1 MKIRRVRGY
10 IGSAV
15 VLLAIVSLALWQWK
29 ALARFAIAATAASI
43 AHVRLSLDPV
53 TLTLDRAVFDNVL
66 VTSVRGE
73 PIARIDRIALTY
85 DLRDLLPGGSRL
97 FGLKGVAA
105 NSLHVTIVRH
115 ADGSYNVPSIQPPAN
130 NGGRQ
135 VPLVLRA
142 SVHDGSI
149 DISNESPNAPA
160 DKRHLYVENL
170 RVDAAISSDARSVY
184 TVTLKYGERSGELYP
199 VRGRGDINAPA
210 GYVDQRWTAPA
221 LPIAAAVDF
230 IVNSPSLRLELG
242 TLRNVDARYFALTDP
257 SGALSPHLTGSATLA
272 GGRLT
277 IAGLAQPVEDL
288 RGPVDVYDDGLL
300 TPRLLAKVAGASAQV
315 SGGIYDLRNP
325 HLRIAVRGAGDLA
338 SLRFAFKA
346 ARQLPM
352 HGLLRF
358 GLLVEGVATK
368 PLTWIDLRAPAVTYA
383 GVALERMSGLV
394 AFDGQRADVI
404 DLSARYR
411 DSDLGVSGR
420 VELQKR
426 RDAIEMLL
434 GAHTSTA
441 ALPYLS
447 TMLPEMR
454 LDGIAL
460 ATADDPKAIALR
472 GILSGAGPGEALD
485 ALFNVDSRGYGS
497 IGPLHVRRSD
507 GSLYARIALDRP
519 HGLAVGLARVRNLA
533 IPAAKAT
540 LNATLFGGQANATIG
555 VNGVAR
561 VESAWGTA
569 SAQTRVVSKDGA
581 LEGGLFGRLG
591 EEAGFGASVAGTPTS
606 PRIAGTVVV
615 AGGRYRNFE
624 VNGNAGFAF
633 AGGTLHVSDAA
644 VALGPLFIGA
654 SGTVRNLLKQGTFAP
669 HYDLAAELH
678 SSDVSALLAVVQPRA
693 APFVQGSVD
702 ASLAVHGTGMRP
714 AFAGALSAPEGAV
727 NGLSFRD
734 FHGGIRGDASALSLA
749 RGHVTVGSTN
759 VALSGRTT
767 ERLDTN
773 FDIQAPQADL
783 ADFNDFFDRGD
794 TFAGTGHLGLSATMR
809 GMQIISSNGDASF
822 AGASFRQIAFGNVV
836 ANWRRSGGSITTTL
850 SFAGPAGSARASG
863 NVAPAAK
870 AIDMRATASEIDLGT
885 WLPMLGYNVPVTGR
899 LNAQTSISG
908 RYPDV
913 TMSLRAAVSGGTVGR
928 LPVERFEMSAS
939 AAHGRGTIASATL
952 ELPSLLTVASGTFG
966 LRETDALALA
976 AHSTSPN
983 IGSFLNEAFGKDFAL
998 SGTLD
1003 SVLRVS
1009 GTLAHPQLQDM
1020 LTLQSLQ
1027 RGNLAIPRVYGEI
1040 DGNRRF
1046 VMVRNGELDFARG
1059 KALLAAEVPLL
1070 FSASRIA
1077 VGRGPIKASLTADG
1091 VELSNFLP
1099 LLPKGTQMAGRV
1111 DGSVV
1116 AGGTFDAPQ
1125 IDGSF
1130 ALRDGTFVGPMEKSP
1145 ITGIGAELA
1154 LRENRAT
1161 MQARATVGGGSLTA
1175 QGAAALAN
1183 FREPADSTFN
1193 LQARAT
1199 NVRLDMPD
1207 YFAGELDASVA
1218 VERGS
1223 AATPSVSG
1231 EVSVANARI
1240 PLNTFVNQKRST
1252 GERPA
1257 LPNLAFQSLRITA
1270 GNNVRIQSANVDIG
1284 ATGEATLGGTLDAP
1298 DLAGSFA
1305 STGGSLNFYRSF
1317 TLESGTVTFEPS
1329 SGVVPDVDAVATTFV
1344 SNPATAIRLHVT
1356 GPATSMNLALASEPS
1371 YSREQILGLLV
1382 GAQQFGA
1389 VRGVNSTGG
1398 QGFSAGSAATQYAL
1412 GQVNTLFTRNLLQ
1425 PLSASLAR
1433 SLGFTNVQI
1442 TSDLQTGLGINAVKA
1457 FGKNV
1462 NAVFA
1467 QSFGYPSTQSVTLEV
1482 NPNVGTG
1489 LRGTWYTTSGP
1500 TLFVLQQPQLV
1511 GASVLNLNPMT
1522 QLPPPTG
1529 TNGVSFS
1536 FLRKFP

>member
-1 MKIRRVRGY
+1 MKIGRLRGY

-15 VLLAIVSLALWQWK
+15 VLLAIVALALWQWK

-53 TLTLDRAVFDNVL
+53 TLTLDRAVFENVR

-85 DLRDLLPGGSRL
+85 DLRDLLPGGTRL
-97 FGLKGVAA
+97 FGLKSVEA

-115 ADGSYNVPSIQPPAN
+115 ADGSYNVPSLRPPAN
-130 NGGRQ
+130 NGGKQ
-135 VPLVLRA
+135 IPLVLRA
-142 SVHDGSI
+142 SVLDGSI
-149 DISNESPNAPA
+149 DISNESPNAAA

-170 RVDAAISSDARSVY
+170 QVDATISSAARSFY
-184 TVTLKYGERSGELYP
+184 TVALKYGERPGDLYP

-210 GYVDQRWTAPA
+210 GYIDQRWTAPA

-230 IVNSPSLRLELG
+230 VVNSPSLRLDRG
-242 TLRNVDARYFALTDP
+242 MLRNVDARYFALTDP
-257 SGALSPHLTGSATLA
+257 SGTLSPHLTGSATLA
-272 GGRLT
+272 GGRLA

-300 TPRLLAKVAGASAQV
+300 TPGLLASVAGSSAQV
-315 SGGIYDLRNP
+315 SGGVYDLRNP
-325 HLRIAVRGAGDLA
+325 HLRIAVRGTGDLA

-346 ARQLPM
+346 ARELPM

-358 GLLVEGVATK
+358 GLLVEGVATQ
-368 PLTWIDLRAPAVTYA
+368 PLTWIDLRAPALTYA
-383 GVALERMSGLV
+383 AVALERMSGLV
-394 AFDGQRADVI
+394 ALDGQRADVI

-411 DSDLGVSGR
+411 DSDLGASGR
-420 VELQKR
+420 VELQKK

-434 GAHTSTA
+434 GAHTSTV
-441 ALPYLS
+441 ALPYLD
-447 TMLPEMR
+447 TVLPEMR
-454 LDGIAL
+454 IDGIAL

-497 IGPLHVRRSD
+497 IGPLHVSRNQ

-519 HGLAVGLARVRNLA
+519 HGLAIGLARVRNLSL
-533 IPAAKAT
+533 PAAKAT
-540 LNATLFGGQANATIG
+540 LNATLFGGQANAAIG

-569 SAQTRVVSKDGA
+569 SAQARVVSKGGA

-591 EEAGFGASVAGTPTS
+591 QEAGFGASVAGSPNS

-615 AGGRYRNFE
+615 AGGRYRSFE

-633 AGGTLHVSDAA
+633 AGGTLRVSDAA

-654 SGTVRNLLKQGTFAP
+654 SGTVRNLLNQGTFAP
-669 HYDLAAELH
+669 HYDLTTELH
-678 SSDVSALLAVVQPRA
+678 SSDVSALLAAVQPKA

-702 ASLAVHGTGMRP
+702 ASLAVHGNGIRP
-714 AFAGALSAPEGAV
+714 AFAGTLSAPEGAV

-734 FHGGIRGDASALSLA
+734 FYGGIRGDTSALSLTGG
-749 RGHVTVGSTN
+749 RVTVGSTN
-759 VALSGRTT
+759 VALSGRATT
-767 ERLDTN
+767 RLDAN
-773 FDIQAPQADL
+773 VDVQAPQADL
-783 ADFNDFFDRGD
+783 ADFNDLFDRGD
-794 TFAGTGHLGLSATMR
+794 TFAGTGHLGLSATTR
-809 GMQIISSNGDASF
+809 GMQIVSSNGDASF
-822 AGASFRQIAFGNVV
+822 AGARFRQIAFGNVA
-836 ANWRRSGGSITTTL
+836 ANWRRRGDSITTTL
-850 SFAGPAGSARASG
+850 SFVGPAGSARASG

-870 AIDMRATASEIDLGT
+870 AIDMRVTASEIDLGT
-885 WLPMLGYNVPVTGR
+885 WLPMLGYSVPVTGR

-928 LPVERFEMSAS
+928 LPVERFEVSAS

-952 ELPSLLTVASGTFG
+952 ELPSLRTVASGTFG

-983 IGSFLNEAFGKDFAL
+983 IGSFLNEAFGKDLAL

-1003 SVLRVS
+1003 SILRVS

-1040 DGNRRF
+1040 DASRRF

-1059 KALLAAEVPLL
+1059 KALLAAQVPLL
-1070 FSASRIA
+1070 LSASRLA
-1077 VGRGPIKASLTADG
+1077 VGRGPIEASLTADG

-1099 LLPKGTQMAGRV
+1099 LLPKGTQIAGRI
-1111 DGSVV
+1111 DGAAA

-1145 ITGIGAELA
+1145 ITGIGGELT

-1161 MQARATVGGGSLTA
+1161 LQARATVGGGSLTA
-1175 QGAAALAN
+1175 QGVAALAN
-1183 FREPADSTFN
+1183 FREPASSTFN
-1193 LQARAT
+1193 LQARAA
-1199 NVRLDMPD
+1199 NARLDIPD
-1207 YFAGELDASVA
+1207 YFAGELNASVA

-1223 AATPSVSG
+1223 AATPLVSG

-1252 GERPA
+1252 NERPA
-1257 LPNLAFQSLRITA
+1257 LPNLAFESLRITA

-1298 DLAGSFA
+1298 ALAGSFS

-1317 TLESGTVTFEPS
+1317 NLESGTVTFEPS
-1329 SGVVPDVDAVATTFV
+1329 SGFVPDVDAVATTFV

-1356 GPATSMNLALASEPS
+1356 GPATSMNLALASDPS

-1389 VRGVNSTGG
+1389 VRGVNSAGG

-1425 PLSASLAR
+1425 PLSASLAS

-1462 NAVFA
+1462 NAIFA
-1467 QSFGYPSTQSVTLEV
+1467 QTFGYPSTQSVTLEV
-1482 NPNVGTG
+1482 NPSVGTG

-1511 GASVLNLNPMT
+1511 GTGVLNLNPMT

>member
-1 MKIRRVRGY
+1 
-10 IGSAV
+10 
-15 VLLAIVSLALWQWK
+15 VLLAIVALALWQWK
-29 ALARFAIAATAASI
+29 AFARFAITAAAGSF
-43 AHVRLSLDPV
+43 AHVRLSFDPI
-53 TLTLDRAVFDNVL
+53 TLTLDRAVFENIR

-85 DLRDLLPGGSRL
+85 DLRDLLPGGKRR
-97 FGLKGVAA
+97 FGLKSVDV
-105 NSLHVTIVRH
+105 NSPHVTIVRH
-115 ADGSYNVPSIQPPAN
+115 ADGTYNVPSLRPPAN
-130 NGGRQ
+130 NGGKQ
-135 VPLVLRA
+135 VPLILQA
-142 SVHDGSI
+142 NVHDGSI
-149 DISNESPNAPA
+149 DISNESPNAA
-160 DKRHLYVENL
+160 GDKRHLYVENIQA
-170 RVDAAISSDARSVY
+170 DAAISSAARSLY
-184 TVTLKYGERSGELYP
+184 TVALKYGEWRGDLYP

-210 GYVDQRWTAPA
+210 GYIDQRWTAPA

-242 TLRNVDARYFALTDP
+242 MLRNVDARYFALTDP
-257 SGALSPHLTGSATLA
+257 SGTLSPHLTGSATLA
-272 GGRLT
+272 GGRLA
-277 IAGLAQPVEDL
+277 IAGLAQPVEAL
-288 RGPVDVYDDGLL
+288 RGPVEVYDDGLL
-300 TPRLLAKVAGASAQV
+300 TPGLLASVAGASARV

-368 PLTWIDLRAPAVTYA
+368 PLMWIDLRAPAVTYT
-383 GVALERMSGLV
+383 GVALERMSALV
-394 AFDGQRADVI
+394 AFDGQRADAI

-420 VELQKR
+420 VELQKK
-426 RDAIEMLL
+426 RDAIEMLV
-434 GAHTSTA
+434 GVHTSTA
-441 ALPYLS
+441 ALPYLN

-497 IGPLHVRRSD
+497 IGPLHVSRNE

-519 HGLAVGLARVRNLA
+519 HGLAIGLARVRNLS
-533 IPAAKAT
+533 IPATEAT
-540 LNATLFGGQANATIG
+540 LNATLFGGQANAAIG

-561 VESAWGTA
+561 IESAWGTA
-569 SAQTRVVSKDGA
+569 SAQTRVVSKGGA

-591 EEAGFGASVAGTPTS
+591 QEAGFGASVAGTPSS

-615 AGGRYRNFE
+615 AGGRYRSFE

-633 AGGTLHVSDAA
+633 AGGTLRVSDAA

-654 SGTVRNLLKQGTFAP
+654 SGTVRNLLNQGT
-669 HYDLAAELH
+669 HYDLATELH
-678 SSDVSALLAVVQPRA
+678 SSDVNALLAAVQPRA

-702 ASLAVHGTGMRP
+702 ASLAVHGNGMRP
-714 AFAGALSAPEGAV
+714 AFAGTLSAPEGAV

-734 FHGGIRGDASALSLA
+734 FYGGVRGDTSALSLMGG
-749 RGHVTVGSTN
+749 RVTVDSTN

-767 ERLDTN
+767 ERLDAN
-773 FDIQAPQADL
+773 IDVQAPQADL
-783 ADFNDFFDRGD
+783 ADFNDLFDRGD
-794 TFAGTGHLGLSATMR
+794 TFAGTGHLGLSATTR
-809 GMQIISSNGDASF
+809 GMHIISSSGDASF
-822 AGASFRQIAFGNVV
+822 AGARFRQIAFGNVA
-836 ANWRRSGGSITTTL
+836 ANWRRSGDSITTTL
-850 SFAGPAGSARASG
+850 SFSGPAGSARASG
-863 NVAPAAK
+863 NLTPSAK

-885 WLPMLGYNVPVTGR
+885 WLPMLGYSVPVTGR
-899 LNAQTSISG
+899 LNAQTNISG

-928 LPVERFEMSAS
+928 LPVERFEVSAS

-952 ELPSLLTVASGTFG
+952 ELPSLRTVASGTFG
-966 LRETDALALA
+966 LRETDALALT
-976 AHSTSPN
+976 AHFTSPN
-983 IGSFLNEAFGKDFAL
+983 IGSFLNEALGKDLAL

-1003 SVLRVS
+1003 SILRVS

-1040 DGNRRF
+1040 DANRRF
-1046 VMVRNGELDFARG
+1046 VVVRNGELDFARG

-1070 FSASRIA
+1070 FNASRIA
-1077 VGRGPIKASLTADG
+1077 VGRGPLKASLTADG

-1099 LLPKGTQMAGRV
+1099 LLPKGTQMAGRI
-1111 DGSVV
+1111 DGSVI

-1125 IDGSF
+1125 IDGTF
-1130 ALRDGTFVGPMEKSP
+1130 ALRDGRFVGPMEKSP

-1161 MQARATVGGGSLTA
+1161 LQARATVGGGSLTA
-1175 QGAAALAN
+1175 RGMAALAN
-1183 FREPADSTFN
+1183 FREPAGSTFN
-1193 LQARAT
+1193 LQARAA
-1199 NVRLDMPD
+1199 NVRLDIPD
-1207 YFAGELDASVA
+1207 YFAGELNGSVA

-1223 AATPSVSG
+1223 TTTPLVSG
-1231 EVSVANARI
+1231 DVSVANARI

-1252 GERPA
+1252 DERPA
-1257 LPNLAFQSLRITA
+1257 LPNLAFDSLRITA

-1284 ATGEATLGGTLDAP
+1284 ATGEATFGGTLDAP
-1298 DLAGSFA
+1298 ALAGSFS

-1317 TLESGTVTFEPS
+1317 TLESGKVTFEPS
-1329 SGVVPDVDAVATTFV
+1329 SGIVPDVDAVATTFV

-1356 GPATSMNLALASEPS
+1356 GPVTSMNLALASEPS

-1462 NAVFA
+1462 NAIFA
-1467 QSFGYPSTQSVTLEV
+1467 QTFGYPSTQSVTLEV
-1482 NPNVGTG
+1482 NPSVGTG

-1511 GASVLNLNPMT
+1511 GMGVLNLNPMT

>member
-1 MKIRRVRGY
+1 MKIGRVRGY
-10 IGSAV
+10 IGLAMA
-15 VLLAIVSLALWQWK
+15 LLAIVALALWQWK
-29 ALARFAIAATAASI
+29 ALVRFAVTATAASVG
-43 AHVRLSLDPV
+43 HVALSFDPI
-53 TLTLDRAVFDNVL
+53 TLTLDRAVFENVR
-66 VTSVRGE
+66 VTSAQGE
-73 PIARIDRIALTY
+73 PIARIDRITLTY
-85 DLRDLLPGGSRL
+85 DLRDLLPGGKRL
-97 FGLKGVAA
+97 FGLKSVDA
-105 NSLHVTIVRH
+105 NSPHVTIVRH
-115 ADGSYNVPSIQPPAN
+115 ADGSYNVPSLRPPAN
-130 NGGRQ
+130 EGRKQ
-135 VPLVLRA
+135 LPLILHA

-149 DISNESPNAPA
+149 DIGNESPNAAA
-160 DKRHLYVENL
+160 DNRHLYVEN
-170 RVDAAISSDARSVY
+170 VQADATISSAARSFY
-184 TVTLKYGERSGELYP
+184 TVALKYGERPRHLYP
-199 VRGRGDINAPA
+199 VRGRGDINPAA
-210 GYVDQRWTAPA
+210 GYIDQRWTAPA

-230 IVNSPSLRLELG
+230 IVNSPSLRLDLG
-242 TLRNVDARYFALTDP
+242 MLRNVDARYFALTDP
-257 SGALSPHLTGSATLA
+257 SGTLSPHLTGSATLA
-272 GGRLT
+272 GGRLAIT
-277 IAGLAQPVEDL
+277 GLAQPMEDL
-288 RGPVDVYDDGLL
+288 RGPVDIYDDGLL
-300 TPRLLAKVAGASAQV
+300 TPRLLASVAGASAQV

-325 HLRIAVRGAGDLA
+325 RLRIAVRGAGDLG

-346 ARQLPM
+346 ARQLPI

-358 GLLVEGVATK
+358 GLLVEGAAAK

-383 GVALERMSGLV
+383 AVSLESMSGLV

-404 DLSARYR
+404 GLSARYR
-411 DSDLGVSGR
+411 DSDLSVSGR
-420 VELQKR
+420 LELQKK

-434 GAHTSTA
+434 GARTSTTS
-441 ALPYLS
+441 LPYLN

-454 LDGIAL
+454 LEGVAL

-472 GILSGAGPGEALD
+472 GLLSGAGPGEALD

-497 IGPLHVRRSD
+497 IGPLHLSRNE
-507 GSLYARIALDRP
+507 GSLYARVALDRP
-519 HGLAVGLARVRNLA
+519 HGLAIGLARVRNLA
-533 IPAAKAT
+533 IPGAKAT
-540 LNATLFGGQANATIG
+540 LSATLFGGQANAALGI
-555 VNGVAR
+555 NGVAR
-561 VESAWGTA
+561 VESAWGSA
-569 SAQTRVVSKDGA
+569 SAQTRVVSKGGA
-581 LEGGLFGRLG
+581 LEGGLFGSLG
-591 EEAGFGASVAGTPTS
+591 HEADFGASVAGTLHS
-606 PRIAGTVVV
+606 PRVAGTVVV
-615 AGGRYRNFE
+615 AGGHYRSFD

-633 AGGTLHVSDAA
+633 AGGTLRVSDAA

-654 SGTVRNLLKQGTFAP
+654 SGTVRNLLNQGTFAP
-669 HYDLAAELH
+669 RYDLATELH
-678 SSDVSALLAVVQPRA
+678 SSDVSALLAAVQPKA

-702 ASLAVHGTGMRP
+702 TSLAVQGTGMRP
-714 AFAGALSAPEGAV
+714 AFSGKLSAPEGAV

-734 FHGGIRGDASALSLA
+734 FYGRVRGDASALSLTGG
-749 RGHVTVGSTN
+749 RVIVGSTN
-759 VALSGRTT
+759 VALSGRATT
-767 ERLDTN
+767 HLDAN
-773 FDIQAPQADL
+773 VDVRAPQADL
-783 ADFNDFFDRGD
+783 ADFNDLFDRGD
-794 TFAGTGHLGLSATMR
+794 TFAGIGHLALAARMR
-809 GMQIISSNGDASF
+809 GMQIISSSGDASF
-822 AGASFRQIAFGNVV
+822 AGARFHQIAFGNVA

-850 SFAGPAGSARASG
+850 SFAGPAGNARASG

-885 WLPMLGYNVPVTGR
+885 WLPMLGYSVPVTGH

-928 LPVERFEMSAS
+928 LPVAQFEVNAS

-952 ELPSLLTVASGTFG
+952 ELPSLRTVASGTFG

-976 AHSTSPN
+976 AHVTSPN
-983 IGSFLNEAFGKDFAL
+983 IGTFLNEAFGKNFAL

-1003 SVLRVS
+1003 SILRVS
-1009 GTLAHPQLQDM
+1009 GTRAHPQLQNM

-1027 RGNLAIPRVYGEI
+1027 RGNLMIPRVYGEI
-1040 DGNRRF
+1040 DANQRF

-1059 KALLAAEVPLL
+1059 KALLTAELPLL
-1070 FSASRIA
+1070 FSTSEIS

-1099 LLPKGTQMAGRV
+1099 LLPKATQMTGRI
-1111 DGSVV
+1111 DGSVA
-1116 AGGTFDAPQ
+1116 AGGTFDVPQ
-1125 IDGSF
+1125 IDGSL
-1130 ALRDGTFVGPMEKSP
+1130 ALRDGTFVGPMEKLP
-1145 ITGIGAELA
+1145 ISGIGAELA
-1154 LRENRAT
+1154 LRDNRAT
-1161 MQARATVGGGSLTA
+1161 LQARATVGGGSLNA
-1175 QGAAALAN
+1175 QGTAALAN
-1183 FREPADSTFN
+1183 FREPASSTFN
-1193 LQARAT
+1193 MQARAE
-1199 NVRLDMPD
+1199 NVRLDIPD
-1207 YFAGELDASVA
+1207 YFAGELNASVA
-1218 VERGS
+1218 AERGS
-1223 AATPSVSG
+1223 AGAPQVSG

-1240 PLNTFVNQKRST
+1240 PLNTFLNQK
-1252 GERPA
+1252 GGVNERPA
-1257 LPNLAFQSLRITA
+1257 LPNLAFASLQITA
-1270 GNNVRIQSANVDIG
+1270 GKNVRIQSANVDIG

-1298 DLAGSFA
+1298 ALAGSFA
-1305 STGGSLNFYRSF
+1305 STGGSINFYRSF
-1317 TLESGTVTFEPS
+1317 NLESGTVTFQPS

-1356 GPATSMNLALASEPS
+1356 GPVTSMDLALASDPS

-1425 PLSASLAR
+1425 PLSASLAS

-1462 NAVFA
+1462 NAIFA
-1467 QSFGYPSTQSVTLEV
+1467 QTFGYPSTQSVTLEV
-1482 NPNVGTG
+1482 NPSVGTG

-1511 GASVLNLNPMT
+1511 GTGVLNLNPMT

>member
-1 MKIRRVRGY
+1 MKIGRLRDY

-15 VLLAIVSLALWQWK
+15 VLLAIVALALWQWK

-53 TLTLDRAVFDNVL
+53 TLTLDRAVFENVR

-85 DLRDLLPGGSRL
+85 DLRDLLPGGTRL
-97 FGLKGVAA
+97 FGLKSVEA

-115 ADGSYNVPSIQPPAN
+115 ADGSYNVPSLRPPAN
-130 NGGRQ
+130 NGGKQ
-135 VPLVLRA
+135 IPLVLRA
-142 SVHDGSI
+142 SVLDGSI
-149 DISNESPNAPA
+149 DISNESPNAAA

-170 RVDAAISSDARSVY
+170 QVDAAISSAARSFY
-184 TVTLKYGERSGELYP
+184 TVALKYGERPGDLYP

-210 GYVDQRWTAPA
+210 GYIDQRWTAPA

-230 IVNSPSLRLELG
+230 VVNSPSLRLDRGMLG
-242 TLRNVDARYFALTDP
+242 NVDARYFALTDP
-257 SGALSPHLTGSATLA
+257 SGTLSPHLTGSATLA
-272 GGRLT
+272 GGRLA

-300 TPRLLAKVAGASAQV
+300 TPGLLASVAGSSAQV
-315 SGGIYDLRNP
+315 SGGVYDLRNP
-325 HLRIAVRGAGDLA
+325 HLRIAVRGTGDLA

-346 ARQLPM
+346 ARELPM

-358 GLLVEGVATK
+358 GLLVEGVATQ
-368 PLTWIDLRAPAVTYA
+368 PLTWIDLRAPALTYA
-383 GVALERMSGLV
+383 AVALERMSGLV
-394 AFDGQRADVI
+394 ALDGQRADVI

-411 DSDLGVSGR
+411 DSDLGASGR
-420 VELQKR
+420 VELQKK

-434 GAHTSTA
+434 GAHTSTV
-441 ALPYLS
+441 ALPYLD
-447 TMLPEMR
+447 TVLPEMR
-454 LDGIAL
+454 IDGIAL

-497 IGPLHVRRSD
+497 IGPLHVSRNQ

-519 HGLAVGLARVRNLA
+519 HGLAIGLARVRNLSL
-533 IPAAKAT
+533 PAAKAT
-540 LNATLFGGQANATIG
+540 LNATLFGGQANAAIG

-569 SAQTRVVSKDGA
+569 SAQARVVSKGGA

-591 EEAGFGASVAGTPTS
+591 QEAGFGASVAGSPNS

-615 AGGRYRNFE
+615 AGGRYRSFE

-633 AGGTLHVSDAA
+633 AGGTLRVSDAA

-654 SGTVRNLLKQGTFAP
+654 SGTVRNLLNQGTFAP
-669 HYDLAAELH
+669 HYDLTTELH
-678 SSDVSALLAVVQPRA
+678 SSDVSALLAAVQPKA

-702 ASLAVHGTGMRP
+702 ASLAVHGNGIRP
-714 AFAGALSAPEGAV
+714 AFAGTLSAPEGAV

-734 FHGGIRGDASALSLA
+734 FYGGIRGDTSALSLTGG
-749 RGHVTVGSTN
+749 RVTVGSTN
-759 VALSGRTT
+759 VALSGRATT
-767 ERLDTN
+767 RLDAN
-773 FDIQAPQADL
+773 VDVQAPQADL
-783 ADFNDFFDRGD
+783 ADFNDLFDRGD
-794 TFAGTGHLGLSATMR
+794 TFAGTGHLGLSATTR
-809 GMQIISSNGDASF
+809 GMQIVSSNGDASF
-822 AGASFRQIAFGNVV
+822 AGARFRQIAFGNVA
-836 ANWRRSGGSITTTL
+836 ANWRRRGDSITTTL
-850 SFAGPAGSARASG
+850 SFVGPAGSARASG

-870 AIDMRATASEIDLGT
+870 AIDMRVTASEIDLGT
-885 WLPMLGYNVPVTGR
+885 WLPMLGYSVPVTGR

-928 LPVERFEMSAS
+928 LPVERFEVSAS

-952 ELPSLLTVASGTFG
+952 ELPSLRTVASGTFG

-983 IGSFLNEAFGKDFAL
+983 IGSFLNEAFGKDLAL

-1003 SVLRVS
+1003 SILRVS

-1040 DGNRRF
+1040 DASRRF

-1059 KALLAAEVPLL
+1059 KALLAAQVPLL
-1070 FSASRIA
+1070 LSASRLA
-1077 VGRGPIKASLTADG
+1077 VGRGPIEASLTADG

-1099 LLPKGTQMAGRV
+1099 LLPKGTQIAGRI
-1111 DGSVV
+1111 DGAAA

-1130 ALRDGTFVGPMEKSP
+1130 ALRDGTFVGPMENSP
-1145 ITGIGAELA
+1145 ITGIGGELT

-1161 MQARATVGGGSLTA
+1161 LQARATVGGGSLTA
-1175 QGAAALAN
+1175 QGVAALAN
-1183 FREPADSTFN
+1183 FREPASSTFN
-1193 LQARAT
+1193 LQARAA
-1199 NVRLDMPD
+1199 NARLDIPD
-1207 YFAGELDASVA
+1207 YFAGELNASVA

-1223 AATPSVSG
+1223 AATPLVSG

-1252 GERPA
+1252 NERPA
-1257 LPNLAFQSLRITA
+1257 LPNLAFESLRITA

-1298 DLAGSFA
+1298 ALAGSFS

-1317 TLESGTVTFEPS
+1317 NLESGTVTFEPS
-1329 SGVVPDVDAVATTFV
+1329 SGFVPDVDAVATTFV

-1356 GPATSMNLALASEPS
+1356 GPATSMNLALASDPS

-1389 VRGVNSTGG
+1389 VRGVNSAGG

-1425 PLSASLAR
+1425 PLSASLAS

-1462 NAVFA
+1462 NAIFA
-1467 QSFGYPSTQSVTLEV
+1467 QTFGYPSTQSVTLEV
-1482 NPNVGTG
+1482 NPSVGTG

-1511 GASVLNLNPMT
+1511 GTGVLNLNPMT